1 MRRFDN
7 INDGGAYG
15 TDEGVVQNN
24 QWVHVKYVAS
34 CTGADDEDAKNM
46 IAFAKTQKK
55 YEYQS
60 GKEVF

>member
-34 CTGADDEDAKNM
+34 CTGADDEDR
-46 IAFAKTQKK
+46 
-55 YEYQS
+55 
-60 GKEVF
+60 GKQQA